1 MMRTVYIEHLALA
14 ERHIAAGRRHVTRQ
28 RQIVDELAA
37 DGHDTRLSLDLLQR
51 FEALLALHIE
61 DRDRLLKALAGPDR

>member
-1 MMRTVYIEHLALA
+1 
-14 ERHIAAGRRHVTRQ
+14 
-28 RQIVDELAA
+28 
-37 DGHDTRLSLDLLQR
+37 LSLDLLQR